1 MSDGQIQTEHIHLDA
16 DAIDEE
22 QISHAAQVLADGGL
36 VAFPTETVYGLGAN
50 AFDENAA
57 RRIYEAKGRPS
68 DNPLIVHIADVSQLD
83 EVAKDI
89 PEVAQTLAERFWAGS
104 LTMVLHKQPTIPD
117 ATTGG
122 LSTVAVRCPSNPIAQ
137 ELIRKSGVPVAAP
150 SANRSGRPSTTK
162 YAHVVEDLDGR
173 VDVIIDGGDAE
184 IGLESTIVDLT
195 VDVPTILRPG
205 YITKEQLEEAI
216 GEVRLDAAL
225 LGGTGGKTPDEAGRD
240 GAVGQTGTAAS
251 DTDAGLHPKAPGMKY
266 RHYAPKG
273 DLYLVRGSEGDV
285 VRCIN
290 KLASAAQ
297 RDGKTVGIIAA
308 AETKERYRFGTA
320 LDIGERSD
328 EEAVAASL
336 YDVLRQFDALEADV
350 IYAEYQGGSGLGM
363 AIENRLLKAASYQV
377 IDAPKPMQSSRRRKI
392 IFVEGHGNARS
403 AMAAA
408 LFERL
413 YEGSDMEAV
422 SRGIVVQFPEPL
434 NQKTEAVMVPN
445 GITLEGFASEQ
456 LKDEEIDQDT
466 LLFAMEE
473 RQRQQVI
480 AKFPAATEENT
491 HLLSEYVGDELEIMD
506 PYGGTLQ
513 TYGICF
519 EVLRATIQKLSDRI
533 LEEKTL

>member
-1 MSDGQIQTEHIHLDA
+1 MQTEHIRLDA
-16 DAIDEE
+16 DNIDEE
-22 QISHAAQVLADGGL
+22 LLSRAARMIAEGAL

-68 DNPLIVHIADVSQLD
+68 DNPLIVHIADISQLD

-89 PEVAQTLAERFWAGS
+89 PQTARALAKYFWPGP
-104 LTMVLHKQPTIPD
+104 LTMVLDKQAAVPD
-117 ATTGG
+117 TTTGG
-122 LSTVAVRCPSNPIAQ
+122 LPTVAVRCPSNPIAA
-137 ELIRKSGVPVAAP
+137 ELIQKSGVPIAAP

-162 YAHVVEDLDGR
+162 YVHVVEDLDGR
-173 VDVIIDGGDAE
+173 VDLIIDGGDAK
-184 IGLESTIVDLT
+184 IGLESTIVDMT
-195 VDVPTILRPG
+195 VEVPTILRPG
-205 YITKEQLEEAI
+205 YITKEQIEEAI
-216 GEVRLDAAL
+216 GEVRLDPAL
-225 LGGTGGKTPDEAGRD
+225 LVGNAAAATGRQTESAD
-240 GAVGQTGTAAS
+240 GAEGKDSVAHTG
-251 DTDAGLHPKAPGMKY
+251 LRPKAPGMKY

-273 DLYLVRGSEGDV
+273 DLYLVRGNTEGDV
-285 VRCIN
+285 VRYIN
-290 KLASAAQ
+290 KLAAEAQ
-297 RDGKTVGIIAA
+297 QNSKSVGIIAT
-308 AETKERYRFGTA
+308 AETKERYRYGTA
-320 LDIGERSD
+320 LDVGTRSD
-328 EEAVAASL
+328 AETMAMSL
-336 YDVLRQFDALEADV
+336 YDILRQFDTLGAEI
-350 IYAEYQGGSGLGM
+350 IYAEYLTGSGLGM

-377 IDAPKPMQSSRRRKI
+377 IDAPQSMQSSRRRKL

-434 NQKTEAVMVPN
+434 NQKTEAVMVSN
-445 GITLEGFASEQ
+445 GITLEGFVSEQ
-456 LKDEEIDQDT
+456 LLDEEIDQDT
-466 LLFAMEE
+466 MLFVMEE

-480 AKFPAATEENT
+480 SKFPSATEDNT
-491 HLLSEYVGDELEIMD
+491 FLLSEYVGDELEIMD

-519 EVLRATIQKLSDRI
+519 EVLRTSIQKLSDRI

>member
-1 MSDGQIQTEHIHLDA
+1 MSDGQIQTIQTEHIHLDA
-16 DAIDEE
+16 EAIDEE
-22 QISHAAQVLADGGL
+22 LISRAAWVLSDGGL

-50 AFDENAA
+50 AFDADAA

-68 DNPLIVHIADVSQLD
+68 DNPLIVHIADASQLD

-89 PEVAQTLAERFWAGS
+89 PETARILAERFWAGP

-122 LSTVAVRCPSNPIAQ
+122 LTTVAVRCPSHPIAA
-137 ELIRKSGVPVAAP
+137 ELIRQSGVPVAAP

-173 VDVIIDGGDAE
+173 VDVIIDGGDSE

-216 GEVRLDAAL
+216 GEVRLDAAFVN
-225 LGGTGGKTPDEAGRD
+225 TEVP
-240 GAVGQTGTAAS
+240 
-251 DTDAGLHPKAPGMKY
+251 PKAPGMKY

-297 RDGKTVGIIAA
+297 EDGKTVGIIAT

-320 LDIGERSD
+320 LDVGERSD

-434 NQKTEAVMVPN
+434 NQKTEAVMVSN
-445 GITLEGFASEQ
+445 GITLEGFVSEQ
-456 LKDEEIDQDT
+456 LSNEEIDQDT
-466 LLFAMEE
+466 QLFVMEE
-473 RQRQQVI
+473 RQRQQVL